1 MLRYLVNI
9 GVLLAFIVVAAA
21 ASAGP
26 PVAPLAA
33 VPGPPGAEPAQ
44 KTIYKVKPSPDK
56 IYKIKPAE
64 PLAGISRFSPLA
76 WGMDCCFPSHAPG
89 QFSADAMVFFARLRG
104 SASKAGYMFVGA
116 QPEKVDFTE
125 QLKLGGGSKPMFTVT
140 AKYQFQPR
148 WALRYSFT
156 PISIEGTGTPDIS
169 FTFRGQTFTFGTT
182 IRSKWE
188 RMEHRAGLVFNVN
201 KTVSSVASIYA
212 DWMYIQ
218 DRLTIGQ
225 AGGGALPAVQ
235 WDDDKSLAVVG
246 LEIDKCLANFRGTTL
261 ALSCKGGVAFLGDHF
276 GYEAEAGLS
285 YLVPVRPGSFGFI
298 KGGYRY
304 ATLKKD
310 VHFESFS
317 TTMDGAFIQAGFF
330 L

>member
-9 GVLLAFIVVAAA
+9 GVLLAFVVVATA
-21 ASAGP
+21 ASAGTP
-26 PVAPLAA
+26 IGPLAA
-33 VPGPPGAEPAQ
+33 APGSAAAEPAQ
-44 KTIYKVKPSPDK
+44 KTIYKVKPCPDK
-56 IYKIKPAE
+56 VYKIKPAE

-76 WGMDCCFPSHAPG
+76 WGIDCCYPSHTQG
-89 QFSADAMVFFARLRG
+89 QFSADATVLFARLRG
-104 SASKAGYMFVGA
+104 SVSKAGYMFAGT
-116 QPEKVDFTE
+116 QPEKVDFTDH
-125 QLKLGGGSKPMFTVT
+125 LKLGGGGKPMFTVS
-140 AKYQFQPR
+140 AMYQFQPR
-148 WALRYSFT
+148 WAIRYSFS
-156 PISIEGTGTPDIS
+156 PVSMEATGSPDHS
-169 FTFRGQTFTFGTT
+169 FTFRGQTFTSGTN

-201 KTVSSVASIYA
+201 KTVNSVASIYA

-218 DRLTIGQ
+218 DRLSISQ
-225 AGGGALPAVQ
+225 VGGGAFPTVQ
-235 WDDDKSLAVVG
+235 FDDDKSLAVVG
-246 LEIDKCLANFRGTTL
+246 IEIDKCLTNLRGTTL
-261 ALSCKGGVAFLGDHF
+261 ALSCKGGVAFLGDQF
-276 GYEAEAGLS
+276 GYEAEAGLK
-285 YLVPVRPGSFGFI
+285 YLVPVRHGSFGYI

>member
-9 GVLLAFIVVAAA
+9 GVLLTFVMVISA

-26 PVAPLAA
+26 PVAPLAPA
-33 VPGPPGAEPAQ
+33 PGASGVEPAQ
-44 KTIYKVKPSPDK
+44 RTIYKVKPAPDK
-56 IYKIKPAE
+56 IYKIKPPE

-76 WGMDCCFPSHAPG
+76 WGPDCCFPSHAQG
-89 QFSADAMVFFARLRG
+89 QFSADVLVHFARLRG
-104 SASKAGYMFVGA
+104 SASKAGYLFVGT
-116 QPEKVDFTE
+116 QPEKVDFTDD
-125 QLKLGGGSKPMFTVT
+125 LKLGGGTKPVFTVT
-140 AKYQFQPR
+140 ATYQFQPR

-156 PISIEGTGTPDIS
+156 PLSVEGTGTPDHS
-169 FTFRGQTFTFGTT
+169 FTFRGQTFTFGTA

-212 DWMYIQ
+212 DWRYIQ
-218 DRLTIGQ
+218 DRLTIHQ
-225 AGGGALPAVQ
+225 TAAATLPGVQ
-235 WDDDKSLAVVG
+235 WDDDKNLAVVG
-246 LEIDKCLANFRGTTL
+246 LEIDKCLTNYRGTTL
-261 ALSCKGGVAFLGDHF
+261 ALSCKGGITFLGDHV

-285 YLVPVRPGSFGFI
+285 YLVPVRQGSFGFI

-310 VHFESFS
+310 VNFESFS
-317 TTMDGAFIQAGFF
+317 TTMDGAFVQAGFF